1 MPAPVCSVLI
11 PSRAR
16 PDRLLKAI
24 RSVWSTAAP
33 APRSDIEV
41 LVRLDTDDTTA
52 ITPDPA
58 TGRTLIDTLE
68 AEGVRVLVGERGR
81 GYNEHVSFYVELS
94 AIATAPWIWIMND
107 DAHVA
112 RTLDIVPPTDPIYRQ
127 RRTRWDAAW
136 VLGKTWLEQ
145 LRHMPATGVIVQAE
159 MYKLG
164 GSAYFDSEGS
174 AFPIVPRDAWKHVG
188 VTHPEGPLDAWLDR
202 VLRTN
207 NGWRTKFLVGVATV
221 HERDTDAELAIHRQL

>member
-11 PSRAR
+11 PSRGR

-24 RSVWSTAAP
+24 RSVWSTATP
-33 APRSDIEV
+33 APRGDIEV
-41 LVRLDTDDTTA
+41 LVRLDRDDLTA

-112 RTLDIVPPTDPIYRQ
+112 RTLDIVPPSDPVYRQ

-136 VLGKTWLEQ
+136 VLCKTWLEQ
-145 LRHMPATGVIVQAE
+145 LRHHPTTGVIVQAE
-159 MYKLG
+159 LYQLG
-164 GSAYFDSEGS
+164 ASRYFDGEGS
-174 AFPIVPRDAWKHVG
+174 AFPIVPRDAWKLVG
-188 VTHPEGPLDAWLDR
+188 YEHPEGPLDTWLDR
-202 VLRTN
+202 ILRLDN
-207 NGWRTKFLVGVATV
+207 QWRTKFLVGVATV